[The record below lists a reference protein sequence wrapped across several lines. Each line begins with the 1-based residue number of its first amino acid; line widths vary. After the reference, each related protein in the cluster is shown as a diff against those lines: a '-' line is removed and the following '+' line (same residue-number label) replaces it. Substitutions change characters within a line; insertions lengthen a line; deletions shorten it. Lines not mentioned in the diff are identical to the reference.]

1 MGIVNKLV
9 PNSNVKPQPQSQES
23 MQLTSS
29 ELEYLLGI
37 LRATTLTGD
46 QVETFYNLAVKLQ
59 KQYLELNK

>member
-1 MGIVNKLV
+1 MGILNKTV
-9 PNSNVKPQPQSQES
+9 TTTNPKQNVST
-23 MQLTSS
+23 QLTSS

-46 QVETFYNLAVKLQ
+46 QVEMFYNMAVKLQ

>member
-9 PNSNVKPQPQSQES
+9 PNSNAKPQSQES
-23 MQLTSS
+23 TQLTSS
-29 ELEYLLGI
+29 ELEYLLSI

>member
-9 PNSNVKPQPQSQES
+9 PNSNVKPQPVES
-23 MQLTSS
+23 SQLTSS
-29 ELEYLLGI
+29 ELEYLLNI

>member
-9 PNSNVKPQPQSQES
+9 PNSNIKPQPQES
-23 MQLTSS
+23 SQLTSS
-29 ELEYLLGI
+29 ELEYLLSI

>member
-9 PNSNVKPQPQSQES
+9 PNSNIKPQPQES
-23 MQLTSS
+23 TQLTSS
-29 ELEYLLGI
+29 ELEYLLSI

>member
-1 MGIVNKLV
+1 MGILNKTV
-9 PNSNVKPQPQSQES
+9 TTTNPKQNES
-23 MQLTSS
+23 TQLTSS

-46 QVETFYNLAVKLQ
+46 QVEMFYNMAVKLQ

>member
-9 PNSNVKPQPQSQES
+9 PNSNVKPQSQES
-23 MQLTSS
+23 TQLTSS